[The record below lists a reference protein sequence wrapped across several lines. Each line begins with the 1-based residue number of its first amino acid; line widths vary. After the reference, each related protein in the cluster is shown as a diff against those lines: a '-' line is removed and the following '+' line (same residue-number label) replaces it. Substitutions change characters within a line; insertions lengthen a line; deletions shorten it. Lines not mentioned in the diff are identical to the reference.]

1 MKLGKELEGKSLSW
15 SGFVFSGMVRVTD
28 RPRDDGVFRSLMPLK
43 SSCASTS
50 SVSCAPGTTWCCIK
64 GGPGRDVIRKNHAKT
79 CKNMQHDSF
88 KNYTVMFLRKGL
100 ELTLRE
106 HPCCSHET
114 RRLKRVYH
122 GLPIDV
128 GFMMSHSIVPLQPQ
142 VFCFSEFSHLQV
154 SEQTCSLL
162 RLPWGWP
169 WEAVRSFHWISLV
182 FERMHGTS
190 TYYIYIYVYIY
201 TYVIW
206 FNIVM
211 MLYG

>member
-1 MKLGKELEGKSLSW
+1 MRAHPQ
-15 SGFVFSGMVRVTD
+15 FPVR
-28 RPRDDGVFRSLMPLK
+28 RE
-43 SSCASTS
+43 
-50 SVSCAPGTTWCCIK
+50 GTTWCCIK
-64 GGPGRDVIRKNHAKT
+64 GGPGRDVKQKS
-79 CKNMQHDSF
+79 CKIMQRNSF

-128 GFMMSHSIVPLQPQ
+128 GFMMSHSIVPPQPQ

-162 RLPWGWP
+162 RLP
-169 WEAVRSFHWISLV
+169 
-182 FERMHGTS
+182 
-190 TYYIYIYVYIY
+190 
-201 TYVIW
+201 
-206 FNIVM
+206 
-211 MLYG
+211 

>member
-1 MKLGKELEGKSLSW
+1 
-15 SGFVFSGMVRVTD
+15 
-28 RPRDDGVFRSLMPLK
+28 MPLK

-50 SVSCAPGTTWCCIK
+50 SVSCAPGGHNLVLYK
-64 GGPGRDVIRKNHAKT
+64 GGPGRDVKQKS
-79 CKNMQHDSF
+79 CKIMQHHSF

-128 GFMMSHSIVPLQPQ
+128 GFMMSHSIVPPQPQ

-162 RLPWGWP
+162 RLP
-169 WEAVRSFHWISLV
+169 
-182 FERMHGTS
+182 
-190 TYYIYIYVYIY
+190 
-201 TYVIW
+201 
-206 FNIVM
+206 
-211 MLYG
+211 